1 MSMSPSA
8 SYAHQ
13 HPSFAAPIAKI
24 AMRCSATGE
33 TLFPEPPPDQLNKI
47 RKEKA
52 LKAEKIEKIE
62 KKQDKKVI
70 VTKKETIVKKAS
82 KKVTHQTLFDSSELV
97 IAEDLSLDSV
107 LNEGKKQII
116 KKKVISVK
124 ETLSDNDFIILVSEF
139 YESLKPL
146 QKKAFER
153 ERAGMNPEQFRVY
166 MTPIL
171 KRKKSKKLK

>member
-1 MSMSPSA
+1 MT
-8 SYAHQ
+8 
-13 HPSFAAPIAKI
+13 KI
-24 AMRCSATGE
+24 
-33 TLFPEPPPDQLNKI
+33 
-47 RKEKA
+47 
-52 LKAEKIEKIE
+52 
-62 KKQDKKVI
+62 
-70 VTKKETIVKKAS
+70 KKAS
-82 KKVTHQTLFDSSELV
+82 KKTMHQTLFDSSDLV
-97 IAEDLSLDSV
+97 NNEDLSLDNV
-107 LNEGKKQII
+107 INEAKKQII

-171 KRKKSKKLK
+171 KRKKSRKLK